1 MLLEYFLLPSL
12 SLLHKISLGTINAV
26 KCAQTL
32 RNDGTTSNN
41 VYLMFDKMYL
51 QKYEEYFGKYFGGD
65 FMGHNSEGELCK
77 GLVCFMIIGLK
88 LSQSNL
94 SVRAIICDN
103 HP

>member
-1 MLLEYFLLPSL
+1 
-12 SLLHKISLGTINAV
+12 
-26 KCAQTL
+26 
-32 RNDGTTSNN
+32 
-41 VYLMFDKMYL
+41 MFDKMYL
-51 QKYEEYFGKYFGGD
+51 QKFEEYFGKYFGGD